1 MADVY
6 NDSGEQANSL
16 RAIQELAE
24 ETNRPLA
31 EVKEV
36 YEVELTRLKSDARI
50 MDYVPLFA
58 SRRTRARLSNA
69 AS

>member
-24 ETNRPLA
+24 ETIPDLDGADGRC
-31 EVKEV
+31 
-36 YEVELTRLKSDARI
+36 
-50 MDYVPLFA
+50 
-58 SRRTRARLSNA
+58 
-69 AS
+69 